1 MKNLIKNS
9 QKLVEYLFGQLK
21 TSFVNFEKT
30 FVFASFMSS
39 TPAFLLVPHKKSSVQ
54 AGLRRFSAL
63 NYRTVAVLSILTTS
77 FLNSCTTVKEYEK
90 NKLNDAE
97 MVLGNRTIEK
107 TELSFQSYRE
117 GSSGANAGKVGGGC
131 GCN

>member
-1 MKNLIKNS
+1 MKNLYLNFRIQNKHSKNIFKMKNLIKIS
-9 QKLVEYLFGQLK
+9 
-21 TSFVNFEKT
+21 
-30 FVFASFMSS
+30 AC
-39 TPAFLLVPHKKSSVQ
+39 LLITVASVQ
-54 AGLRRFSAL
+54 
-63 NYRTVAVLSILTTS
+63 
-77 FLNSCTTVKEYEK
+77 SCTTVKEYEK

>member
-1 MKNLIKNS
+1 MKNIIKNTRNIA
-9 QKLVEYLFGQLK
+9 QNLFGQLRI
-21 TSFVNFEKT
+21 SFVNFGKT
-30 FVFASFMSS
+30 FVSASFMSS
-39 TPAFLLVPHKKSSVQ
+39 TPACHSELVEESVQ
-54 AGLRRFSAL
+54 AGLRRFNAL
-63 NYRTVAVLSILTTS
+63 NYRTIAVLSILTIP

-97 MVLGNRTIEK
+97 MVLGNRTVEK